1 MFSLCR
7 SPASIVFLDDDPDFL
22 ETLALLLP
30 SRWRYDFYLRPAPLQ
45 ERLETEAAAWTA
57 RVERRQAAV
66 AGAGLGESLPARIL
80 RDWAEDGERYALA
93 GICVVDYSMPAMSGL
108 EFLERLPDWPG
119 ARILLTGRADEH
131 IAVRAFNAGLIEQ
144 FIPKQGDDS
153 AGRVARAIEQLMD
166 SAQTRMGNPCRAT
179 LKPEQLRLLQHA
191 SVAAELRRWVGESG
205 RVEYVALGEPF
216 GLLGRDAAGR
226 AGWLQLE
233 APSEL
238 ATVAELA
245 ASVGWSS
252 QRVEQLGHGR
262 GVTNLEFVLALG
274 EPGSAEVRQPFVLG
288 TEGELLAAFFEV
300 PAPQGE
306 APAGAYAD
314 FLARQPSRTLIR

>member
-7 SPASIVFLDDDPDFL
+7 TPASVVFLDDDPDFL

-30 SRWRYDFYLRPAPLQ
+30 GRWRCDFYLRPAPLL
-45 ERLETEAAAWTA
+45 ERLEADTAAWTA
-57 RVERRQAAV
+57 RVDRRQAAV
-66 AGAGLGESLPARIL
+66 AGAGAGESLPAQIL
-80 RDWAEDGERYALA
+80 RDWADDGERYGLA

-166 SAQTRMGNPCRAT
+166 GVQTRFGNPCRAT
-179 LKPEQLRLLQHA
+179 LKPEQLRLLQLP
-191 SVAAELRRWVGESG
+191 SVAADVRRWLGERG
-205 RVEYVALGEPF
+205 WVEYVTLGEPF
-216 GLLGRDAAGR
+216 GLLGRDAEGR

-233 APSEL
+233 APAEL
-238 ATVAELA
+238 AAIAELA
-245 ASVGWSS
+245 ASAGWSP

-262 GVTNLEFVLALG
+262 GVTNLELALALG
-274 EPGSAEVRQPFVLG
+274 DPQAAEVRPPFVLG
-288 TEGELLAAFFEV
+288 ADGELLAAFFEV
-300 PAPQGE
+300 PLSTGE
-306 APAGAYAD
+306 VPANGYAA
-314 FLARQPSRTLIR
+314 FLAQQPTRTLIR